1 MFEDRLLG
9 KVILVL
15 GSAAFAYYSAWVL
28 LTARPLLRATML
40 ACGFRQL
47 SLPGPLACKLLC
59 VSDAD
64 CQRELY
70 ACCHTPAFDKEA
82 QSFASML

>member
-28 LTARPLLRATML
+28 LTARPLHRAIS
-40 ACGFRQL
+40 ACMR
-47 SLPGPLACKLLC
+47 LPRVVAARPSG
-59 VSDAD
+59 V
-64 CQRELY
+64 
-70 ACCHTPAFDKEA
+70 
-82 QSFASML
+82 